1 MLFVFLLCLFLTALL
16 LPAVKTFASAYPD
29 AEQRLQ
35 MPLPQRTALPLRQ
48 PRVSLSPVSVD
59 PTSNATAQRVNG
71 PFMGNWNEGDTT
83 DRFGHWHQLSR
94 SRAGKSALEQ
104 ADSLEDE
111 EGLEDEEEEV
121 QSFVFKAHTGGS
133 NNDGSAANPVALEE
147 EEDKDSDSLKKNHP
161 QQALSSQPAFFLG
174 TEGKMKTVKE
184 CALAVYNSPT
194 FFQHNKYLN
203 WCPKVRYW
211 LEAKME
217 NHFGGGSAFE
227 DNLDLLKDTTQEV
240 LSSRRTRAALK
251 MRERFIGKKVA
262 VILLAEG
269 SG

>member
-1 MLFVFLLCLFLTALL
+1 M
-16 LPAVKTFASAYPD
+16 
-29 AEQRLQ
+29 
-35 MPLPQRTALPLRQ
+35 RQ
-48 PRVSLSPVSVD
+48 ARVSLSPVSVE
-59 PTSNATAQRVNG
+59 PPSNATTQRVAG
-71 PFMGNWNEGDTT
+71 PLLGNWDEPNTT
-83 DRFGHWHQLSR
+83 DTHRFGHWHQLSR
-94 SRAGKSALEQ
+94 SREGKSALAQ
-104 ADSLEDE
+104 TDSLEDE
-111 EGLEDEEEEV
+111 EGLEDDDEEV

-147 EEDKDSDSLKKNHP
+147 EDKDSDSHKENYP
-161 QQALSSQPAFFLG
+161 PQALSSQQAFFLG

-194 FFQHNKYLN
+194 FFQHNKYFN

-227 DNLDLLKDTTQEV
+227 DNLDLLKETTQEV

-262 VILLAEG
+262 AIVVDEG